1 MCSANE
7 ISNVMDKLK
16 YSHIITITQCVSNVI
31 EKVCTLTK
39 CPSISFRFIKI
50 RSKNYNPSWSIVS
63 LLSYNSIVTFGDV
76 GRADNKSFRLRKF
89 PVPLILLC
97 NNNWNKIENF
107 CSLICLRE
115 TWCRNKIFSF
125 YSMYIKTMRKRYSSL
140 LIMRFICFEKF
151 TNFRIFNNA
160 FFQIKYSECSE
171 ILNSRSRP
179 ENLSNFWKQIL
190 LFHTNWHLKILI
202 VQTFL

>member
-1 MCSANE
+1 
-7 ISNVMDKLK
+7 MDELK

-31 EKVCTLTK
+31 EKVCTPTK

-63 LLSYNSIVTFGDV
+63 LLAYNSIVTFGDG
-76 GRADNKSFRLRKF
+76 GRANNKSFRLRIF

-97 NNNWNKIENF
+97 SNNWNKIENF

-115 TWCRNKIFSF
+115 TWCRNKFFFHSTRCTL
-125 YSMYIKTMRKRYSSL
+125 KPWRYVISL
-140 LIMRFICFEKF
+140 LIMRFMCFEKF
-151 TNFRIFNNA
+151 TNFRIFNNT
-160 FFQIKYSECSE
+160 FFQIKYSERSE
-171 ILNSRSRP
+171 ILSSRSLNCP
-179 ENLSNFWKQIL
+179 QNLSNFWKQIL

-202 VQTFL
+202 VQSFL